1 LKGLK
6 SKKYV
11 HISRKRFDPFALI
24 ASFAGLGAV
33 LYVVQGV
40 EDIESII
47 DLNSLLIVG
56 GGTIS
61 SLLFQFDFGSF
72 FSAVIVVLKSFLGS
86 PEKQLLETLR
96 SLDEA
101 ILTGTSVSELREG
114 SEITGELLGDI
125 VCMYRQGLLFEEIDE
140 FVTSRVADEYLVRKT
155 TVALLNKAA
164 VIAPSL
170 GLFGTVMG
178 LIGVLK
184 SLNNPAQIGP
194 AMSMAL
200 MTTAYGA
207 GFGSLIFTP
216 LAGRVEHQN
225 SIFLENHRQLLSKIA
240 ILLKREDR
248 RLDKG
253 RELILDVAS

>member
-1 LKGLK
+1 LKGLN

-40 EDIESII
+40 HELDQMF

-56 GGTIS
+56 VGTVS

-72 FSAVIVVLKSFLGS
+72 LSAIVVILKSFLGS
-86 PEKQLLETLR
+86 PEKRLLTTLKD
-96 SLDEA
+96 LDRA
-101 ILTGTSVSELREG
+101 ILEGTNLQELREG
-114 SEITGELLGDI
+114 HEITGEILGDI
-125 VCMYRQGLLFEEIDE
+125 VCMYRQGLLYDEIDE
-140 FVTSRVADEYLVRKT
+140 FVTSKVADDYLLRKT
-155 TVALLNKAA
+155 TVSLLNKAA
-164 VIAPSL
+164 IIAPSL

-194 AMSMAL
+194 AMSLAL

-207 GFGSLIFTP
+207 GLGSLVFTP
-216 LAGRVEHQN
+216 LAGRIEHQN
-225 SIFLENHRQLLSKIA
+225 TIYIENHRQLLSKIA

-248 RLDKG
+248 RLDRG
-253 RELILDVAS
+253 RELILDVA